1 MRFGKSGMDE
11 FDAVDR
17 SSSNAEKYT
26 LRQKLFGLDTV
37 QPMWVADMDI
47 ATPRCVL
54 DAVANRLNHSVIGY
68 EIMRDEAFEAQCKWM
83 ERHHGWQIKREWLSY
98 SPSVVAS
105 IGCAIRAFSDAG
117 DEVLV
122 MSPIY
127 PPFVSQVKENNR
139 HVILHSLEHN
149 SAGEYCFDLEML
161 RREITPKTK
170 ILLLCSP
177 HNPTGRVWTKS
188 ELSTLGLLC
197 LEHGMVIVSDEVH
210 CDIVYEEHVHRPMA
224 SLSQELE
231 ENSVTL
237 LGTGKTFNM
246 AGFGIST
253 VCIASEKLRL
263 LYDSERRKVHF
274 GDGAVLSHVAF
285 EAAYTGGD
293 EWHKALI
300 NHLHSNREMIV
311 KWAVKH
317 PEIRFIAPQGTYLAW
332 LDCRTMGLGD
342 RELREFFIQEAGV
355 GLSAGLSFGRE
366 GSGFMRLNFAVSS
379 ELLDSA
385 LTKISDAL
393 MRRVNESKN

>member
-1 MRFGKSGMDE
+1 MDE

-17 SSSNAEKYT
+17 SESNAEKYT

-54 DAVANRLNHSVIGY
+54 EAVANRLKHPVIGY
-68 EIMRDEAFEAQCKWM
+68 EIMSDDAFEAQCKWM
-83 ERHHGWQIKREWLSY
+83 ERHHGWQIDREWLSY

-105 IGCAIRAFSDAG
+105 IGCAIRAFSEVG

-139 HVILHSLEHN
+139 HVVLHSLEQN
-149 SAGEYCFDLEML
+149 SEGEYCFDSELLQTQM
-161 RREITPKTK
+161 TPKTK

-177 HNPTGRVWTKS
+177 HNPVGRVWRED
-188 ELSTLGLLC
+188 ELKVLGALC
-197 LEHGMVIVSDEVH
+197 LEQGIVIVSDEVH
-210 CDIVYEEHVHRPMA
+210 CDIVYEGNKHIPIA
-224 SLSQELE
+224 SLSDELSE
-231 ENSVTL
+231 CSVTL

-253 VCIASEKLRL
+253 VCIASEKLRA
-263 LYDSERRKVHF
+263 LYEAQRRQVHF

-285 EAAYTGGD
+285 EAAYTQGD

-300 NHLHSNREMIV
+300 NHLHSNREMIT
-311 KWAVKH
+311 KWTVLH
-317 PEIRFIAPQGTYLAW
+317 PEIRFVSPQGTYLAW
-332 LDCRTMGLGD
+332 LDCRALGFGD
-342 RELREFFIQEAGV
+342 RELREFFIQEAGL

-366 GSGFMRLNFAVSS
+366 GSGFMRLNFAVSA
-379 ELLDSA
+379 ELLEGA
-385 LTKISDAL
+385 LKKISDAL
-393 MRRVNESKN
+393 HRRKNESKN